1 MKIRADF
8 VTNSSSSSYTV
19 VRLKSPSLQEW
30 LKTKKASI
38 GDLEDELEQ
47 VMSED
52 DEMGMELLESFK
64 SVSDIILT
72 LLGVRDERLQEE
84 KECLMDEADD
94 LLQDETDESD
104 ELDEPDELDEIDN
117 EIEHHKEI
125 REYVEENREKI
136 NQDSSAVIRYA
147 VTFEGGLPE
156 IYALNVDKMG
166 AHMSTYDLEDLS
178 EEAMGE
184 IEEEYGEI
192 SSEAGD
198 WTDGMLEA
206 VIQKMDQADE

>member
-30 LKTKKASI
+30 LKTKKSSI

-72 LLGVRDERLQEE
+72 LLGVRDEQLQEE

-94 LLQDETDESD
+94 LLQDETDEM
-104 ELDEPDELDEIDN
+104 DELDEIDN

-136 NQDSSAVIRYA
+136 NQDSSAVIHYA

-156 IYALNVDKMG
+156 VYVLDVDKTG
-166 AHMSTYDLEDLS
+166 TSMSKYDLEDLS

-206 VIQKMDQADE
+206 VIQKMD

>member
-30 LKTKKASI
+30 LKTKKSSI

-72 LLGVRDERLQEE
+72 LLGVRDEQLQEE

-94 LLQDETDESD
+94 LLQDETDEM
-104 ELDEPDELDEIDN
+104 DELDEIDN

-136 NQDSSAVIRYA
+136 NQDSSAVIHYA

-156 IYALNVDKMG
+156 VYVLDVDKTG
-166 AHMSTYDLEDLS
+166 TSMSKYDLEDLS

>member
-1 MKIRADF
+1 MKIRTDF

-30 LKTKKASI
+30 LKTKKSSI

-72 LLGVRDERLQEE
+72 LLGVRDEQLQEE

-104 ELDEPDELDEIDN
+104 EMDELDEIDN

-136 NQDSSAVIRYA
+136 NQDSSAVIHYA

-156 IYALNVDKMG
+156 VYVLDVDKTG
-166 AHMSTYDLEDLS
+166 TSMSKYDLEDLS

>member
-30 LKTKKASI
+30 LKTKKSSI

-72 LLGVRDERLQEE
+72 LLGVRDEQLQEE

-104 ELDEPDELDEIDN
+104 EMDELDEIDN

-136 NQDSSAVIRYA
+136 NQDSSAVIHYA

-156 IYALNVDKMG
+156 VYVLDVDKTG
-166 AHMSTYDLEDLS
+166 TSMSKYDLEDLS

>member
-30 LKTKKASI
+30 LKTKKSSI

-72 LLGVRDERLQEE
+72 LLGVRDEQLQEE

-94 LLQDETDESD
+94 LLQDETDEM
-104 ELDEPDELDEIDN
+104 DELDEIDN

-136 NQDSSAVIRYA
+136 NQDSSAVIHCA

-156 IYALNVDKMG
+156 VYVLDVDKTG
-166 AHMSTYDLEDLS
+166 TSMSKYDLEDLS